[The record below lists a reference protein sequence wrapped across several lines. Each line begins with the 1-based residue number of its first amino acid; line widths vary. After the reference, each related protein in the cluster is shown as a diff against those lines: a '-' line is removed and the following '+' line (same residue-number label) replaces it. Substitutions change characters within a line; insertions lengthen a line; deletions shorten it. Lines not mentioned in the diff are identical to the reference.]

1 MFGPGF
7 LGQSFPGAALDIRKE
22 FAMSKLQLEPRE
34 KMELLACLEALL
46 GCVKSLH
53 ASVGAVMADVAAIRN
68 TIFEYD
74 DEIALYRTNLRF
86 AVATAKPLVDE
97 AMHSYDELMQE
108 IADSQQ
114 YTN

>member
-1 MFGPGF
+1 MFARARHCNGSWP
-7 LGQSFPGAALDIRKE
+7 LDIGKE
-22 FAMSKLQLEPRE
+22 FVMPKLRLEPQERT
-34 KMELLACLEALL
+34 ELLAYLEALL

-68 TIFEYD
+68 TVFED
-74 DEIALYRTNLRF
+74 PDEISTYRTNLRL
-86 AVATAKPLVDE
+86 AVATAKPMVDE

-114 YTN
+114 YKN